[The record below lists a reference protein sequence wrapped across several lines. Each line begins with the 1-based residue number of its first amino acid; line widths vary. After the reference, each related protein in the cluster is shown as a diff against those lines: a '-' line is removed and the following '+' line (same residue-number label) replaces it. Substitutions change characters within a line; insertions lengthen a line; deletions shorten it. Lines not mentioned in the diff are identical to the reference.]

1 MQKCDPSSTLMEHG
15 AIVDTIPRVS
25 VLLVDDTPLE
35 LLALERALCKRLHP
49 HDDYGGGTGVGLTIA
64 KKTSERHGGTLRAE
78 SIYGKGSTF
87 YFTLPGSVTGYG
99 GDQRS

>member
-1 MQKCDPSSTLMEHG
+1 MEHG

-49 HDDYGGGTGVGLTIA
+49 HDDYGMGLV
-64 KKTSERHGGTLRAE
+64 SG
-78 SIYGKGSTF
+78 
-87 YFTLPGSVTGYG
+87 
-99 GDQRS
+99 